1 MAVGRPTKPLNVT
14 PEEKAK
20 LTMLAR
26 RPKTGQALAIRARIV
41 LGCNDGLN
49 NGEVARR
56 LRITGATVCK
66 WRERFRTDRLEG
78 LLDEPRPGAPRS
90 ITDAQIEEVITK
102 TLESMPVNSTHWS
115 TRLMAQKAGLSQTA
129 IVRIWRAFGLQPHR
143 VENFKFSKDP
153 QFVEKV
159 RDIVGLYLNP
169 PDRAIVLCV
178 DEKSQ
183 VQALNRT
190 QPILP
195 LAPGVPARQS
205 HDYERHGVTSLFAAL
220 DVASGVTISN
230 CYRRHRH
237 QEFLRF
243 LNDIDANLPRGLDV
257 HLVMDNYG
265 THKVTKVRTWLA
277 RHLRYHVHY
286 TPTSGSWLNLVER
299 LFAEVT
305 DAPVVVFSQDL
316 QLRYPWINSPYL
328 FPRENFLGRTD
339 AEVFGGED
347 GARLRAIKEQVLR
360 TGKESHT
367 EVTVTGSGVTHY
379 FDLVIEPLLDPNG
392 MLLGVLC
399 SAVETTFL
407 KDTIIRLQNALNEVQ
422 VLKGTATHLRELQKN

>member
-1 MAVGRPTKPLNVT
+1 
-14 PEEKAK
+14 
-20 LTMLAR
+20 MLAR
-26 RPKTGQALAIRARIV
+26 RPKTSQAMAIRARIV
-41 LGCNDGLN
+41 LGWSEGLSN
-49 NGEVARR
+49 SDVAKR

-66 WRERFRTDRLEG
+66 WRERFRVDRLEG

-90 ITDAQIEEVITK
+90 ITDAQVEEVVTK

-205 HDYERHGVTSLFAAL
+205 HDYQRHGVTSLFAAL
-220 DVASGVTISN
+220 DVASGITISS

-243 LNDIDANLPRGLDV
+243 LNDIDANLPAGFEV

-265 THKVTKVRTWLA
+265 THKVNPVRAWLA
-277 RHLRYHVHY
+277 RHPRYHVHF

-305 DAPVVVFSQDL
+305 ERCV
-316 QLRYPWINSPYL
+316 R
-328 FPRENFLGRTD
+328 RG
-339 AEVFGGED
+339 
-347 GARLRAIKEQVLR
+347 
-360 TGKESHT
+360 SHT
-367 EVTVTGSGVTHY
+367 
-379 FDLVIEPLLDPNG
+379 
-392 MLLGVLC
+392 
-399 SAVETTFL
+399 AV
-407 KDTIIRLQNALNEVQ
+407 
-422 VLKGTATHLRELQKN
+422 RELEKAMLNYLDQRNKNPKPFVWTADADLILGKVGRLSKRISDSGH

>member
-1 MAVGRPTKPLNVT
+1 
-14 PEEKAK
+14 
-20 LTMLAR
+20 MLAR
-26 RPKTGQALAIRARIV
+26 RLKSAQAIAMRARIV
-41 LGCNDGLN
+41 LGCNDGLS
-49 NGEVARR
+49 NGEVAKR

-66 WRERFRTDRLEG
+66 WRERFRVERLEG
-78 LLDEPRPGAPRS
+78 LLDEPRLGAPRS
-90 ITDAQIEEVITK
+90 ISDARVEEVITK
-102 TLESMPVNSTHWS
+102 TLESMPGNSTHWS
-115 TRLMAQKAGLSQTA
+115 TRLMAKNTGLSQTA

-220 DVASGVTISN
+220 DVASGVTISS

-243 LNDIDANLPRGLDV
+243 LNDIDANLPGGFDV

-265 THKVTKVRTWLA
+265 THKVNKVRTWLA
-277 RHLRYHVHY
+277 RHPRYHVHF
-286 TPTSGSWLNLVER
+286 TPTSASWLNLVER

-305 DAPVVVFSQDL
+305 ERCVRRGSHTAVRAL
-316 QLRYPWINSPYL
+316 EKAMLGYL
-328 FPRENFLGRTD
+328 DQRNKDPKPFVWTAD
-339 AEVFGGED
+339 AELILGKIE
-347 GARLRAIKEQVLR
+347 RLSKRI
-360 TGKESHT
+360 SD
-367 EVTVTGSGVTHY
+367 SGH
-379 FDLVIEPLLDPNG
+379 
-392 MLLGVLC
+392 
-399 SAVETTFL
+399 
-407 KDTIIRLQNALNEVQ
+407 
-422 VLKGTATHLRELQKN
+422 

>member
-1 MAVGRPTKPLNVT
+1 MAIGRPTKPLNVT
-14 PEEKAK
+14 PQEKEK
-20 LTMLAR
+20 LSMLAR
-26 RPKTGQALAIRARIV
+26 RPKSAQAIAMRARIV
-41 LGCNDGLN
+41 LGCNDGLS
-49 NGEVARR
+49 NGEVAKR

-66 WRERFRTDRLEG
+66 WRERFRVERLEG
-78 LLDEPRPGAPRS
+78 LLDEPRLGAPRS
-90 ITDAQIEEVITK
+90 ITDARVEEVITK
-102 TLESMPVNSTHWS
+102 TLESMPGNSTHWS
-115 TRLMAQKAGLSQTA
+115 TRLMAQKTGLSQTA

-169 PDRAIVLCV
+169 PDRAMVLCV

-220 DVASGVTISN
+220 DVASGVTISS
-230 CYRRHRH
+230 CYRHHRH

-243 LNDIDANLPRGLDV
+243 LNDIDANLPGGFDV

-265 THKVTKVRTWLA
+265 THKVNKVRTWLA
-277 RHLRYHVHY
+277 RHPRYHVHF

-305 DAPVVVFSQDL
+305 ERCV
-316 QLRYPWINSPYL
+316 R
-328 FPRENFLGRTD
+328 RG
-339 AEVFGGED
+339 
-347 GARLRAIKEQVLR
+347 
-360 TGKESHT
+360 SHT
-367 EVTVTGSGVTHY
+367 AVRALEKAMLDYLDQRNKDPKPFVWTADADLILGKVERLSKRISDSGH
-379 FDLVIEPLLDPNG
+379 
-392 MLLGVLC
+392 
-399 SAVETTFL
+399 
-407 KDTIIRLQNALNEVQ
+407 
-422 VLKGTATHLRELQKN
+422 

>member
-1 MAVGRPTKPLNVT
+1 
-14 PEEKAK
+14 
-20 LTMLAR
+20 
-26 RPKTGQALAIRARIV
+26 
-41 LGCNDGLN
+41 
-49 NGEVARR
+49 
-56 LRITGATVCK
+56 
-66 WRERFRTDRLEG
+66 
-78 LLDEPRPGAPRS
+78 
-90 ITDAQIEEVITK
+90 
-102 TLESMPVNSTHWS
+102 
-115 TRLMAQKAGLSQTA
+115 MAQKAGLSQTA

-159 RDIVGLYLNP
+159 RDIVGLYMNP

-205 HDYERHGVTSLFAAL
+205 HDYERHGVTSLFAAM
-220 DVASGVTISN
+220 DVASGVTISS

-243 LNDIDANLPRGLDV
+243 LNDVDANLPDGFDV

-277 RHLRYHVHY
+277 RHPRYHVHF

-305 DAPVVVFSQDL
+305 ERCVRRGSHTAVRSLEKAMLDYLDQRNKDPKPFVWTADADL
-316 QLRYPWINSPYL
+316 I
-328 FPRENFLGRTD
+328 LGK
-339 AEVFGGED
+339 V
-347 GARLRAIKEQVLR
+347 ARLSKRI
-360 TGKESHT
+360 SD
-367 EVTVTGSGVTHY
+367 SGH
-379 FDLVIEPLLDPNG
+379 
-392 MLLGVLC
+392 
-399 SAVETTFL
+399 
-407 KDTIIRLQNALNEVQ
+407 
-422 VLKGTATHLRELQKN
+422 

>member
-1 MAVGRPTKPLNVT
+1 MAIGRPTKPLNVT
-14 PEEKAK
+14 PEEKEK
-20 LTMLAR
+20 LSLLAR
-26 RPKTGQALAIRARIV
+26 RPKTSQAMAIRARIV
-41 LGCNDGLN
+41 LDCSEGLSN
-49 NGEVARR
+49 SDVAKR

-66 WRERFRTDRLEG
+66 WRERFRVDRLEG

-90 ITDAQIEEVITK
+90 ITDAHVEAVVTK
-102 TLESMPVNSTHWS
+102 TLEMMPANSTHWS
-115 TRLMAQKAGLSQTA
+115 TRLMAQKTGLSQTA

-190 QPILP
+190 EPILP

-205 HDYERHGVTSLFAAL
+205 HDYERHGVTSLFAAM
-220 DVASGVTISN
+220 DVASGVTIST

-237 QEFLRF
+237 QEFLNF
-243 LNDIDANLPRGLDV
+243 LKQIEDDLPAGLDV

-265 THKVTKVRTWLA
+265 THKVTKVRNWLA
-277 RHLRYHVHY
+277 RHTRYHVHF

-305 DAPVVVFSQDL
+305 ERCV
-316 QLRYPWINSPYL
+316 R
-328 FPRENFLGRTD
+328 RG
-339 AEVFGGED
+339 
-347 GARLRAIKEQVLR
+347 
-360 TGKESHT
+360 SHT
-367 EVTVTGSGVTHY
+367 SIRSLEKAMLDYLDQRNTNPKPFVWTADADLILGKVERLCKRISRSGH
-379 FDLVIEPLLDPNG
+379 
-392 MLLGVLC
+392 
-399 SAVETTFL
+399 
-407 KDTIIRLQNALNEVQ
+407 
-422 VLKGTATHLRELQKN
+422 